1 MAPETG
7 YGIAACMI
15 PPGFLREAGAGLAVR
30 APDPAGGNIF
40 IRWLKNG
47 FNNVDPPG
55 SEMRRFLRQWR
66 MHGLWSPEG
75 WLFAG
80 TKGKRFSRQHLY
92 RLLRRYGEGAGLA
105 LREPPHMR
113 YHACGYE
120 LAEPGMDTR
129 RIQGIARKFLL
140 KR

>member
-40 IRWLKNG
+40 IRWL
-47 FNNVDPPG
+47 
-55 SEMRRFLRQWR
+55 
-66 MHGLWSPEG
+66 
-75 WLFAG
+75 FAG

-105 LREPPHMR
+105 LEPPHMR

-120 LAEPGMDTR
+120 LAEQGMDTR